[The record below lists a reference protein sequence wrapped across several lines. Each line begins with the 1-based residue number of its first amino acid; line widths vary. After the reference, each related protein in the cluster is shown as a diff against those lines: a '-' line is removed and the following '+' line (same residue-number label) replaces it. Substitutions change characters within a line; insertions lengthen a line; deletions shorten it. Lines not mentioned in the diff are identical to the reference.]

1 MTTQL
6 VLQALM
12 LAIGYFGVSKLVAIE
27 HRKYGIAVCFV
38 VNILLIMLQ
47 SYISPWPFGVPIMLS
62 SYVAL
67 GVWCKAVYKPDQPS
81 NS

>member
-12 LAIGYFGVSKLVAIE
+12 IFIGYFGVSRLVAIE
-27 HRKYGIAVCFV
+27 HRKYGLAVCFV

-47 SYISPWPFGVPIMLS
+47 SHISPWPFRH
-62 SYVAL
+62 AHT
-67 GVWCKAVYKPDQPS
+67 AVVICRSRRMVQGCL
-81 NS
+81 

>member
-12 LAIGYFGVSKLVAIE
+12 IAIGYFGVSKLVAIE

-38 VNILLIMLQ
+38 VNMLLIMLQ
-47 SYISPWPFGVPIMLS
+47 S
-62 SYVAL
+62 
-67 GVWCKAVYKPDQPS
+67 
-81 NS
+81 

>member
-12 LAIGYFGVSKLVAIE
+12 IAIGYFGVARLVAIE
-27 HRKYGIAVCFV
+27 HRKYGLGVCFV

-47 SYISPWPFGVPIMLS
+47 SHISPWPLGMPILLS

-67 GVWCKAVYKPDQPS
+67 GVWCKAVYEPDLPS

>member
-1 MTTQL
+1 MSTQL

-12 LAIGYFGVSKLVAIE
+12 IVIGYFGVSRLVAIE
-27 HRKYGIAVCFV
+27 HRKYGLGVCFV
-38 VNILLIMLQ
+38 VNMLLIMLQ
-47 SYISPWPFGVPIMLS
+47 SHINPWPFGMPILLS

-67 GVWCKAVYKPDQPS
+67 GVWCKAVYKPDLPS